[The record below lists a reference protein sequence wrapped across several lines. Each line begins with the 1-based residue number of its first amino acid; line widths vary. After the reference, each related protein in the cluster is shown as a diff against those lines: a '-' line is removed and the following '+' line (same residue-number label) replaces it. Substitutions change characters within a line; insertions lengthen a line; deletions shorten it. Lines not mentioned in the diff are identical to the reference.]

1 MIAIIKYSA
10 GNLASVQNALSRL
23 GATSFIS
30 SDPEQIQQADKV
42 IIPGVGA
49 AAKAMESLKESG
61 LDKVITDLK
70 QPVLGICLG
79 MQLLCKS
86 SEEGDVPCLGIFDNE
101 VKEFKGDALV
111 PHMGWN
117 DIKNMKGFMFDGI
130 KEQTDMYFVHSYFVE
145 LGSATSAVCD
155 YIQPFSAALQ
165 KDNFYAT
172 QFHPEKSSYAGRRL
186 LQNFL
191 EL

>member
-30 SDPEQIQQADKV
+30 SDPEEIKQADKV

-49 AAKAMESLKESG
+49 AAKAMESLKASG
-61 LDKVITDLK
+61 LDKVISDLK

-111 PHMGWN
+111 PHMG
-117 DIKNMKGFMFDGI
+117 
-130 KEQTDMYFVHSYFVE
+130 
-145 LGSATSAVCD
+145 
-155 YIQPFSAALQ
+155 
-165 KDNFYAT
+165 
-172 QFHPEKSSYAGRRL
+172 
-186 LQNFL
+186 
-191 EL
+191 

>member
-10 GNLASVQNALSRL
+10 GNIASVQNALSRL
-23 GATSFIS
+23 GATSVIS
-30 SDPEQIQQADKV
+30 DELEVIQQADKV

-49 AAKAMESLKESG
+49 AAKAMESLKASR
-61 LDKVITDLK
+61 LDKVITSLR

-79 MQLLCKS
+79 MQLLCRS
-86 SEEGDVPCLGIFDNE
+86 SEEGDVPCLGIFENA
-101 VKEFKGDALV
+101 VREFKGDALV

-117 DIKNMKGFMFDGI
+117 DIRNMNGLMFNGI
-130 KEQTDMYFVHSYFVE
+130 EEQTDMYFVHSYYVE

-155 YIQPFSAALQ
+155 YINPFSAALQ
-165 KDNFYAT
+165 MDNFYAT
-172 QFHPEKSSYAGRRL
+172 QFHPEKSSDAGRQL